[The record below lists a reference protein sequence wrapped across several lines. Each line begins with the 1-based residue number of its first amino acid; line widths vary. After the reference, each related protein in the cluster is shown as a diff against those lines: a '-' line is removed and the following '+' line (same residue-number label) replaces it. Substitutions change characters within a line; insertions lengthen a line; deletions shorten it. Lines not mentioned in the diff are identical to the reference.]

1 MKHEEVQA
9 VAQAA
14 AREAVREMLL
24 TLGIDASNPEAI
36 IEMQKDFQVIRTW
49 RQSSE
54 AVQRQGILI
63 AVGVLVVG
71 FLGMIYA
78 HFRP

>member
-1 MKHEEVQA
+1 MNQEDVRA
-9 VAQAA
+9 IAQAA

-36 IEMQKDFQVIRTW
+36 IEAQKDFRAIRTW

-71 FLGMIYA
+71 FLGMMYA